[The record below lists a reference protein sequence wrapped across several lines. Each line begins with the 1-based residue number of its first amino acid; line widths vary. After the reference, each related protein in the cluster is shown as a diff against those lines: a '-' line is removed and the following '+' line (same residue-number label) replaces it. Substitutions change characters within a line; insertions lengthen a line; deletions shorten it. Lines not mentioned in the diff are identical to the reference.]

1 MSFFS
6 LFSTGLSGVN
16 CKMSA
21 VPPFSEGQIEA
32 LARLLGEC
40 GTGDDISRFFISKGL
55 VDNSGE
61 STKWKR
67 LYWVFLKYQKQHQCA
82 NLIVD
87 FIQSFLTPARFV
99 GRNDEFETNRQHLN
113 TILSFSGLE
122 YGKDGKFRQC
132 KIAKTLDEAEKRART
147 IRAKFKGRQI
157 HPEVL
162 KYCRPELLQ
171 DNYFH
176 AVFEASKGL
185 AQRIRDLSGV
195 QADGAAL
202 IDKVF
207 SIEKPILAIN
217 SLRTETERSE
227 HKGFA
232 LLLKGC
238 FAAVRNPLAHEPK
251 ILWQG
256 EDDAADYLS
265 LISLLHRK
273 LDESTVTGLKGD

>member
-1 MSFFS
+1 
-6 LFSTGLSGVN
+6 
-16 CKMSA
+16 MSA
-21 VPPFSEGQIEA
+21 VPPFSEGQIQA
-32 LARLLGEC
+32 LAQLLGEC
-40 GTGDDISRFFISKGL
+40 GTGDDISRILNNRGL
-55 VDNSGE
+55 VDKSRQ
-61 STKWKR
+61 STKWRR
-67 LYWVFLKYQKQHQCA
+67 LNWVFLDCQRQNGCA
-82 NLIVD
+82 NKIID
-87 FIQSFLTPARFV
+87 FIQSFLDPARFV
-99 GRNDEFETNRQHLN
+99 GHNDEFEANHQQLN

-132 KIAKTLDEAEKRART
+132 KIAKTLDEAEKRVRT
-147 IRAKFKGRQI
+147 IRAKFQGRQI
-157 HPEVL
+157 HQEVL

-176 AVFEASKGL
+176 AVLEASKGL

-202 IDKVF
+202 VDKVF
-207 SIEKPILAIN
+207 SIERPILAIN

-238 FAAVRNPLAHEPK
+238 FAAIRNPLAHEPK
-251 ILWQG
+251 ILWQS
-256 EDDAADYLS
+256 EDDATDYLS

-273 LDESTVTGLKGD
+273 LDECTITGLK